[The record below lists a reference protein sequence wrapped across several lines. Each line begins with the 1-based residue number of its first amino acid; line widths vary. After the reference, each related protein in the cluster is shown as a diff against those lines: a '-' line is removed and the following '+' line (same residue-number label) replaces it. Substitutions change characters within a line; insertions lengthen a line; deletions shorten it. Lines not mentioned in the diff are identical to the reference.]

1 MSEMQVPFYGHVRQ
15 YHNLKAEIDQAI
27 VDVLE
32 SGVYTLG
39 PAMKKFEGEL
49 ADYTGIKHAL
59 GVNSGTDALWFAFLA
74 LGLGKGDEIIT
85 TANTFFA
92 TAEAIWL
99 VGATPVFVDCEADT
113 RNIDP
118 SQIESKITKKT
129 KAIVPVHLY
138 GQPAEMDAIMAIADR
153 FGLKVLEDACQAH
166 GAEYKGRRVGSIG
179 HAAAFS
185 FYPGK
190 NLGAY
195 GDAGAATT
203 NDPVVAE
210 RLRMLRNYG
219 QRVKYQHEFLAF
231 NSRLD
236 TLQAAILRIKLRR
249 LDAWNE
255 QRRAAASVYTTTLRD
270 AGVQTPHVAPNRTH
284 VFHLYVIRTRDR
296 ESLLAH
302 LQEHGIAAGIH
313 YPRPIHLQKPYVWLG
328 YGPGSFPV
336 TEQAC
341 TEVLSLPMYPEITRE
356 QIRRVCDAILDH
368 KRRT

>member
-1 MSEMQVPFYGHVRQ
+1 MKIPLVDLRTQ
-15 YHNLKAEIDQAI
+15 YHALAGEIREAI
-27 VDVLE
+27 EQVMEQGDFILGKDV
-32 SGVYTLG
+32 
-39 PAMKKFEGEL
+39 AAFEEEFAHFCGTKYAVGL
-49 ADYTGIKHAL
+49 A
-59 GVNSGTDALWFAFLA
+59 SGTDAIQLGLMA
-74 LGLGKGDEIIT
+74 LGIQPGDEVIT
-85 TANTFFA
+85 APNSFIASASGISFA
-92 TAEAIWL
+92 
-99 VGATPVFVDCEADT
+99 GARPVFADVDPT
-113 RNIDP
+113 TYTLDP
-118 SQIESKITKKT
+118 AAVERAVTPKT

-313 YPRPIHLQKPYVWLG
+313 YPRPIHLQKPYAWLG

-368 KRRT
+368 KR